1 MPPKTFPQASAWIP
15 EENSSE
21 VVARIAETSAIE
33 GLSTRIEPMNTT
45 LKSVPREQETDV
57 DLIAR
62 SGVYGEDTAAVDD
75 VTLRAFK
82 WGKAVRISFEDVD
95 DSPIDL
101 INRARLSWASSFA
114 IGFDNACIG
123 VTGAQSDTEAT
134 GRPYESIYRTLNQNN
149 AWESYTANANRVTSE
164 DVITHSALSSTLGL
178 VERGR
183 YWNLPRMRWI
193 MHPYF
198 RQSLRDL
205 VDSQG
210 RPVFVDNFAAGQ
222 PDTLYGIPIRYSHG
236 SITTAAF
243 TQSEPVTLGA
253 IATPG
258 NPLAVIVN
266 TDFLIVGRR
275 SGPESML
282 STGEAG
288 FLSDEAILKLRARRG
303 FFLGAPQAAAVCELV
318 NAV

>member
-1 MPPKTFPQASAWIP
+1 MPAKTFPQASAWLP
-15 EENSSE
+15 EENSSD
-21 VVARIAETSAIE
+21 VIARIAQTSAIE
-33 GLSTRIEPMNTT
+33 GLTTRVENMTTT
-45 LKSVPREQETDV
+45 LKSVPREAETDV

-62 SGVYGEDTAAVDD
+62 SGTYGEDTAGVDD

-82 WGKAVRISFEDVD
+82 FGKAVRIAVEDVD

-114 IGFDNACIG
+114 VGFDNACIG
-123 VTGAQSDTEAT
+123 VNAAQSDTEAN
-134 GRPYESIYRTLNQNN
+134 GVPYTSIYRTLTQNN
-149 AWESYTANANRVTSE
+149 AWESYTGGANSDTVEDTVT
-164 DVITHSALSSTLGL
+164 HAALSTVLGY

-183 YWNLPRMRWI
+183 YWNLPSMRWI

-210 RPVFVDNFAAGQ
+210 RPVFVDNFAGGQ
-222 PDTLYGIPIRYSHG
+222 PDTLYGIPVRYSHG
-236 SITTAAF
+236 AITTTTF
-243 TQSEPVTLGA
+243 SQSEPVTLGA
-253 IATPG
+253 AGTAG

-266 TDFLIVGRR
+266 TDHLIVGRR

-288 FLSDEAILKLRARRG
+288 FLTDEAILKMRARRA
-303 FFLGAPQAAAVCELV
+303 FFIGAPQAAGLLELV